1 MSDKNGDVE
10 MKKKF
15 KMPSKIKSY
24 KIEKELYKIAN
35 GHICLGTNTNINE
48 KVLIK
53 IYDKEIIHY
62 QSKELTL
69 INNEILMMKLIN
81 HRNALKLY
89 EIIESPSYIF
99 LVMEYFN
106 GVRLV
111 DHIKRKTKLSE
122 DEALN
127 VYKQIISLLL
137 YLHDMNMGHLDL
149 NYNNILIDNSNNIRV
164 CEFKYCLFYSS
175 NQRAKINTTGDK
187 YFLAPELYSKKSC
200 HPELSDI
207 WSSGVLLYYM
217 TVGELPFY
225 HQNELDLQ
233 KLIMKAEF
241 KLPSN
246 MNKNMQDFFKNVFE
260 EEDSRYKF
268 NDMLNSELFKQSKI
282 NRNNL
287 QNGINILLV
296 KYPIDERAMNICE
309 TQFNLSPED
318 IKQKLNNNI
327 FDPYTSLYKQIIAKF
342 NNKKIAHNGDLS
354 SKKFNDY
361 INNESNY
368 IDEKTQKKNIQKNI
382 NNEIEYKN
390 KSNAKEND
398 INKNLQKNVLAL
410 DDLLKKYKDYIDP
423 EKRKQRE
430 RESKSVEIS
439 KKRTQKREER
449 KEPEKVNKDI
459 KKKPTLKK
467 PGTKMTN
474 DRRVQ
479 INKGRR
485 MTSNLNMDENLK
497 SNLDKFK
504 MFGLNQNKKGKKNA
518 KKNAN
523 VNINVKK
530 PEDIIEETNEDYL
543 DNIDYYA
550 ARKRNQSFRTKQRV
564 PKIIQE
570 VANNEES
577 PSNSKRNSVE
587 KKERQIKFLINDK
600 KQKDK
605 GNNEDTAKNASSLK
619 NKPVNK
625 KDDNTENIDKNIES
639 GKKSNNDAKTT
650 DNSAAKSKQAI
661 KPQKSKK
668 FTKDNKNNNANFNI
682 YAGYAP
688 VSQFGMMNIS
698 KEEFFTQIKGVK
710 LKKMTP
716 NKYFDPDE
724 IRKKDTK
731 KKGHNPVDSRV
742 LSVKNARQMI
752 EEELKNKRF
761 RGHHGGKDLK
771 SKYYSYK
778 PPPPKKVQTDLKY
791 LRKQME
797 LKYNNP
803 AGGNNNSVN
812 NRTRRNA
819 PRKSVN
825 VQSVQN
831 NLAFKNKGL
840 DFGNIKKVKTN
851 KFKGKNYNNT
861 ADVILEEDGTIETPK
876 FKKKNEKKKNKD
888 DIRSSITEENIR
900 KKKKE
905 EEEERKR
912 KEEEEAERRR
922 KEEEEERARK
932 EEEERERKEE
942 EERRLRQAEID
953 RKRMEEEEENRRRL
967 EEIENREK
975 EEREKKI
982 RMQNIKK
989 QKEEEMRQKREKEAK
1004 ERRNKNYNTNPFE
1017 LFKKKTLEDSEEESS
1032 VEIKPKK
1039 SILKKKTKEGI
1050 KKKKSYRPKIN
1061 DFNKFG
1067 GGDKDD
1073 DSESESYE
1081 LPPKI
1086 VVKNTKN
1093 SKKDDKNALSK
1104 SVENRNKNSMFDKYT
1119 NFFFNED
1126 ELKGERLKSK
1136 KEKEKQALAEKN
1148 NVKKGFYHY
1157 QNNPTQ
1163 IEKRVVDKK
1172 FEVRMRGVAAL
1183 KQANTNMDEINNK
1196 KKINKENAKRIKTT
1210 SNLIEANK
1218 NNEKDPLSARVN
1230 KVRNNNANSIEKRQ
1244 NNTIAYNHIGAK
1256 SEADNQ
1262 NKSKSIINH
1271 NKINNE
1277 KKNKVNNK
1285 SFKKLNVE
1293 KQKKNIVQNLMEDFD
1308 ETMNEYMKLD
1318 NKTLNMTSRDIKKSN
1333 YNKKDDYK
1341 KKKTKNNYDK
1351 QMNYT
1356 ERNEESLNH
1365 SKTGYDDK
1373 IRKKTERNKSKKNTL
1388 KKDKQTITKNLKP
1401 KKSRNN
1407 IVEYKDSS
1415 RASKSNAKKS
1425 YDNSSMSYDEED
1437 LPVYKGDIDYNNT
1450 SAKDIDESINDLMAR
1465 YKKKGYK
1472 CVKKDNYVFK
1482 FVKGPKTH
1490 RVELMRLGNGL
1501 LYFNVT
1507 K

>member
-1 MSDKNGDVE
+1 MSDKNGDIE
-10 MKKKF
+10 IKKKF

-122 DEALN
+122 DEAIN

-137 YLHDMNMGHLDL
+137 YLHDMNMGHLNL

-200 HPELSDI
+200 LPELSDI

-217 TVGELPFY
+217 AVGELPFY

-268 NDMLNSELFKQSKI
+268 NDMLNSELFKQCKI

-318 IKQKLNNNI
+318 IKQKLYNNI

-342 NNKKIAHNGDLS
+342 NNKKIAHNGDLT

-368 IDEKTQKKNIQKNI
+368 LDEKTQKKNIQKNI
-382 NNEIEYKN
+382 NNEIEFKN
-390 KSNAKEND
+390 KSNGKEND
-398 INKNLQKNVLAL
+398 INKSQQKNMLAL

-423 EKRKQRE
+423 EKKKQ

-467 PGTKMTN
+467 PGNKVSN

-504 MFGLNQNKKGKKNA
+504 MFALNQNKKGKKSS
-518 KKNAN
+518 KKNVN
-523 VNINVKK
+523 ININVKK

-543 DNIDYYA
+543 DNEDFFA
-550 ARKRNQSFRTKQRV
+550 ARKRNKSFRTKQRV

-570 VANNEES
+570 VNEQS

-600 KQKDK
+600 KPNEK
-605 GNNEDTAKNASSLK
+605 GNNNTEDAADKKNASSLK
-619 NKPVNK
+619 NKPLNK
-625 KDDNTENIDKNIES
+625 KDDNIENIDKNIES
-639 GKKSNNDAKTT
+639 GKKSNNDSKTT
-650 DNSAAKSKQAI
+650 DNSATKPKQAI

-668 FTKDNKNNNANFNI
+668 FQKDNKNNNVNFNI

-724 IRKKDTK
+724 VRRKDTK
-731 KKGHNPVDSRV
+731 KKANNNPVDSRA
-742 LSVKNARQMI
+742 LSVKNAKQMI

-778 PPPPKKVQTDLKY
+778 PPKKVQADLKY
-791 LRKQME
+791 IRKQME

-803 AGGNNNSVN
+803 TGGNNNSVN
-812 NRTRRNA
+812 NRLRRNA

-831 NLAFKNKGL
+831 NLAFKSKAL

-851 KFKGKNYNNT
+851 KYKNKNYNNT
-861 ADVILEEDGTIETPK
+861 ADIILEEDGTIETPK

-888 DIRSSITEENIR
+888 NIKSNVTEEDIRR
-900 KKKKE
+900 K
-905 EEEERKR
+905 

-922 KEEEEERARK
+922 KEEEEAERKRK
-932 EEEERERKEE
+932 EEEEERKRKEE

-953 RKRMEEEEENRRRL
+953 RKRYED
-967 EEIENREK
+967 
-975 EEREKKI
+975 KK
-982 RMQNIKK
+982 R
-989 QKEEEMRQKREKEAK
+989 KRCK
-1004 ERRNKNYNTNPFE
+1004 R
-1017 LFKKKTLEDSEEESS
+1017 KKK
-1032 VEIKPKK
+1032 
-1039 SILKKKTKEGI
+1039 
-1050 KKKKSYRPKIN
+1050 
-1061 DFNKFG
+1061 
-1067 GGDKDD
+1067 
-1073 DSESESYE
+1073 
-1081 LPPKI
+1081 
-1086 VVKNTKN
+1086 
-1093 SKKDDKNALSK
+1093 
-1104 SVENRNKNSMFDKYT
+1104 
-1119 NFFFNED
+1119 
-1126 ELKGERLKSK
+1126 
-1136 KEKEKQALAEKN
+1136 
-1148 NVKKGFYHY
+1148 
-1157 QNNPTQ
+1157 
-1163 IEKRVVDKK
+1163 
-1172 FEVRMRGVAAL
+1172 
-1183 KQANTNMDEINNK
+1183 
-1196 KKINKENAKRIKTT
+1196 
-1210 SNLIEANK
+1210 
-1218 NNEKDPLSARVN
+1218 
-1230 KVRNNNANSIEKRQ
+1230 
-1244 NNTIAYNHIGAK
+1244 
-1256 SEADNQ
+1256 
-1262 NKSKSIINH
+1262 
-1271 NKINNE
+1271 
-1277 KKNKVNNK
+1277 
-1285 SFKKLNVE
+1285 
-1293 KQKKNIVQNLMEDFD
+1293 
-1308 ETMNEYMKLD
+1308 
-1318 NKTLNMTSRDIKKSN
+1318 
-1333 YNKKDDYK
+1333 
-1341 KKKTKNNYDK
+1341 
-1351 QMNYT
+1351 
-1356 ERNEESLNH
+1356 
-1365 SKTGYDDK
+1365 
-1373 IRKKTERNKSKKNTL
+1373 
-1388 KKDKQTITKNLKP
+1388 
-1401 KKSRNN
+1401 
-1407 IVEYKDSS
+1407 
-1415 RASKSNAKKS
+1415 
-1425 YDNSSMSYDEED
+1425 
-1437 LPVYKGDIDYNNT
+1437 
-1450 SAKDIDESINDLMAR
+1450 
-1465 YKKKGYK
+1465 
-1472 CVKKDNYVFK
+1472 
-1482 FVKGPKTH
+1482 
-1490 RVELMRLGNGL
+1490 
-1501 LYFNVT
+1501 
-1507 K
+1507 